1 MPNSGS
7 AEPLA
12 LYSPMTGFVYIFNL
26 IVGTGALTLPAAFH
40 DAGWLLSTV
49 IIVMLAFMSYL
60 TATFV
65 IESMA
70 SANAIIQHRRLQRI
84 KQTSSSSSGTQE
96 SNAAR
101 HANLSS
107 TPAST
112 TDEDD
117 DESEPLLS
125 DPEVTLITGSSSI
138 SNGSR
143 NGEEPEQDRYY
154 NIVEVFEMGKM
165 ASLFFNKAGRIAFY
179 LCLTIYL
186 YGDLAIYGA
195 AVAKSLRDVACTYTP
210 ANVSKSSSNIS
221 ENVQCWSNAD
231 LTRLDAYRIAL
242 AIFVF
247 ALGPFAFFNVTKT
260 KYLQLLTTIMR
271 WMAFIAMIS
280 LALIRLSKGVV
291 YKPPV
296 SQFSGVPNL
305 FGVCVY
311 SFMCHHSLPSL
322 VTPISRKKHVNS
334 LIGVDYLII
343 LSFYFLLAFTG

>member
-1 MPNSGS
+1 
-7 AEPLA
+7 
-12 LYSPMTGFVYIFNL
+12 MTGFVYIFNL

-40 DAGWLLSTV
+40 DAGWLLSTI

-84 KQTSSSSSGTQE
+84 KQTSSSSTRSQVVQDP
-96 SNAAR
+96 S
-101 HANLSS
+101 LSS
-107 TPAST
+107 ATS
-112 TDEDD
+112 D

-125 DPEVTLITGSSSI
+125 DPEVTLITSGGSSS
-138 SNGSR
+138 R
-143 NGEEPEQDRYY
+143 PEEPEQERYY

-221 ENVQCWSNAD
+221 ETVQCWPDAD

-260 KYLQLLTTIMR
+260 KYLQLLTTFMR
-271 WMAFIAMIS
+271 WMAFIVMIT
-280 LALIRLSKGVV
+280 LACIRLSKGFV
-291 YKPPV
+291 YKPAV

-334 LIGVDYLII
+334 LIGIDYLII